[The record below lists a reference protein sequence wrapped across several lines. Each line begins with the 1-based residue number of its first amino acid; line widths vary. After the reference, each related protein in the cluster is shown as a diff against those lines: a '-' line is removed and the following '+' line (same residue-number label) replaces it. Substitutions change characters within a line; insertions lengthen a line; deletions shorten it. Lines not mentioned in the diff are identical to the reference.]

1 MLEELIENIIDI
13 GLINKGRD
21 SVEEQRVLFER
32 LKDIKDYW
40 VKTSVESLD
49 KQSDLTWSEH
59 EKEYNLLQSLISE
72 EKSKK
77 AYSKIIDELLKGVIH
92 SILVMF
98 DGGDELTDKFNI
110 DIINA
115 DTKKSLKEDIA
126 LHEEF
131 IGYLVEVENQE

>member
-1 MLEELIENIIDI
+1 M
-13 GLINKGRD
+13 
-21 SVEEQRVLFER
+21 EEQRILFER

-40 VKTSVESLD
+40 VNNSVKRLNEVV
-49 KQSDLTWSEH
+49 DLVPSEC
-59 EKEYNLLQSLISE
+59 EEEYKVL
-72 EKSKK
+72 KS
-77 AYSKIIDELLKGVIH
+77 LLKTDNKNAFKVVINDIIEGVIH